1 MSAEPTPLRWPG
13 AWKAA
18 NALALLNDTPIN
30 CLVADGGG
38 VPESVAVQ
46 ARQKGL
52 TLVDPAA
59 PPADVFIAKGE
70 WPGVLAAEAPTAPAP
85 SGAPD
90 ADAGPTGNPWV
101 DSNGWKIRLESV
113 RHPGARV
120 WVDARPKGQP
130 SPDSYA
136 LALAD
141 SAAYGGRWIISLD
154 DRFAADVARGQAD
167 ALAAWKK
174 IAAAARFFDDR
185 KAWSGYAPE
194 AVVGIVSD
202 FAGDNEYMGG
212 ELLNLVARTNQQ
224 YRVLL
229 KNKLSPASFANLRAV
244 IYGDATAPGAA
255 LKSAIMAFVQAG
267 GLLITHPKWGIAPG
281 MRASNQDNERYVWRT
296 SGKGRIAFAKSEFD
310 DPWAIAQESVLLISH
325 RYDLLRFWNG
335 GSVGSYYTM
344 APDRKRALVHILF
357 YADQG
362 PQEAGVRVAGNYRS
376 AKLWTL
382 DGKSSRIEMVP
393 QKDAV
398 ELHLPAVAQYAAAEL
413 EA

>member
-1 MSAEPTPLRWPG
+1 
-13 AWKAA
+13 
-18 NALALLNDTPIN
+18 
-30 CLVADGGG
+30 
-38 VPESVAVQ
+38 
-46 ARQKGL
+46 
-52 TLVDPAA
+52 
-59 PPADVFIAKGE
+59 
-70 WPGVLAAEAPTAPAP
+70 
-85 SGAPD
+85 
-90 ADAGPTGNPWV
+90 
-101 DSNGWKIRLESV
+101 
-113 RHPGARV
+113 V
-120 WVDARPKGQP
+120 WVDASPKDRV
-130 SPDSYA
+130 SPDSYT

-154 DRFAADVARGQAD
+154 DRFAADVARGQAE

-185 KAWSGYAPE
+185 KAWSAYTPE
-194 AVVGIVSD
+194 AVVGIISD

-229 KNKLSPASFANLRAV
+229 KDKLSPASFANLKAV
-244 IYGDATAPGAA
+244 IYGDAAAPGAA

-267 GLLITHPKWGIAPG
+267 GLLITHPKWGLAPG
-281 MRASNQDNERYVWRT
+281 MRASHQDNERYVWRT

-357 YADQG
+357 YADSG
-362 PQEAGVRVAGNYRS
+362 PEEAGVRVAGNFRS